1 MNGFNEERKVASEYT
16 SRKTEVNETEDLQI
30 NWNRTNDQEVKKCD
44 KWTVIRNQYSTIC
57 TGSLGFQLGRHHI
70 TACHWFSYYPQLEPF

>member
-30 NWNRTNDQEVKKCD
+30 NWNGTKDQEVKKM
-44 KWTVIRNQYSTIC
+44 W
-57 TGSLGFQLGRHHI
+57 
-70 TACHWFSYYPQLEPF
+70 